1 MSENAGLKKASDSTP
16 TGIYTLLA
24 QQAESACIIR
34 DVTMGLAWTC
44 VQVEDPATGLSGA
57 GLCFSPTVHDR
68 NIPWSG
74 TLIGK
79 PVNDILPWLKSWH
92 ATETAVAIAAVN
104 AVLSINNPLI
114 AEATPIPT
122 PVKAITDSNLL
133 VFQYFAPRLRE
144 TTTQGSHSQKMNV
157 TIIGRYPGIDKLR
170 SQFDFAIIEQNPQGN
185 DYPAVAAD
193 YVLPDSDWVFITAS
207 SLFNKTLPHLL
218 SLSQNAQVV
227 LMGPT
232 MPWIREW
239 KMFGVDHLAGVEVK
253 DYELLKRIAMEGG
266 GTRIFDEAVEYRVL
280 GL

>member
-1 MSENAGLKKASDSTP
+1 MPENAGINGESLPAP
-16 TGIYTLLA
+16 RGIYDLLA

-44 VQVEDPATGLSGA
+44 IQVEDPATGLTGA
-57 GLCFSPTVHDR
+57 GLCFSPVVHDR

-74 TLIGK
+74 TLTGK
-79 PVNDILPWLKSWH
+79 PVNDILPWLSSWH

-114 AEATPIPT
+114 AESTPIPT

-239 KMFGVDHLAGVEVK
+239 KMFGVDYLAGVEVK

>member
-1 MSENAGLKKASDSTP
+1 MPENAGLSSPAKPAL
-16 TGIYTLLA
+16 TGIYLLIA
-24 QQAESACIIR
+24 EQAESSCIIR

-44 VQVEDPATGLSGA
+44 IQVEDPATGQLGS

-74 TLIGK
+74 TLTGK
-79 PVNDILPWLKSWH
+79 PVNDLLPWLQSWH
-92 ATETAVAIAAVN
+92 ATETAVAIAAAN
-104 AVLSINNPLI
+104 AVLSMNNPMI
-114 AEATPIPT
+114 GQATPIPT
-122 PVKAITDSNLL
+122 PVRAITDSNLS

-144 TTTQGSHSQKMNV
+144 TTAQGSHSQKKNV

-218 SLSQNAQVV
+218 SLSQNAEVV

-232 MPWIREW
+232 MPWLAQW
-239 KMFGVDHLAGVEVK
+239 KAYGVDHLAGVEVK